1 MIYSLQMYSSEV
13 EMTKASTSKDMS
25 LELIGEV
32 KDVSKPLSAVR
43 SNCHYF
49 IENKVS
55 VRIIIKNLIF
65 F

>member
-1 MIYSLQMYSSEV
+1 
-13 EMTKASTSKDMS
+13 MTKASTSKDMS

-55 VRIIIKNLIF
+55 VRIIMKNLIF
-65 F
+65 SNG